1 MRTVSENDAV
11 ITLPSII
18 DELGSESVA
27 IERDGKDV
35 AVLISPVE
43 YESIRRMKIKRL
55 MESMNQIATSVQ
67 NNIKNEAELE
77 ELMRSLDR
85 KAP

>member
-11 ITLPSII
+11 VTLPSII

-35 AVLISPVE
+35 AVLISPEE
-43 YESIRRMKIKRL
+43 YESIRQMKIKRL
-55 MESMNQIATSVQ
+55 LESMDRIATSVQ
-67 NNIKNEAELE
+67 SKAKDEAELE

-85 KAP
+85 KAT

>member
-11 ITLPSII
+11 VTLPSII

-35 AVLISPVE
+35 AVLMSPVE
-43 YESIRRMKIKRL
+43 YESTRRMKIKRL
-55 MESMNQIATSVQ
+55 VESMDRIATSV
-67 NNIKNEAELE
+67 
-77 ELMRSLDR
+77 
-85 KAP
+85 

>member
-11 ITLPSII
+11 VTLPSII
-18 DELGSESVA
+18 DELGSESVT

-35 AVLISPVE
+35 AVLIAPGE
-43 YESIRRMKIKRL
+43 YESIRRMKIERL
-55 MESMNQIATSVQ
+55 VESMDRIATSVQ
-67 NNIKNEAELE
+67 NSVKSEAELE

-85 KAP
+85 KAT

>member
-35 AVLISPVE
+35 AVLRSPVE
-43 YESIRRMKIKRL
+43 YESIRQMKIKRL
-55 MESMNQIATSVQ
+55 MESMDRIATSVQ
-67 NNIKNEAELE
+67 SNVKDETELE

-85 KAP
+85 KAT

>member
-35 AVLISPVE
+35 AVLISPLE
-43 YESIRRMKIKRL
+43 YESIRQMKIKRL
-55 MESMNQIATSVQ
+55 MESMDRIATSVQ
-67 NNIKNEAELE
+67 SSVKDETELE

-85 KAP
+85 KAT